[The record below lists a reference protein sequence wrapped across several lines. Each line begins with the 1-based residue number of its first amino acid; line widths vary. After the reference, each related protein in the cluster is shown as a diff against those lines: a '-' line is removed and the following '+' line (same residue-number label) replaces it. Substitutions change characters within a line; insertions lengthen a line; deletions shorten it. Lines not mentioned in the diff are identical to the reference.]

1 MITVRG
7 KPMDWNNGLTVRD
20 ALGRIGYD
28 LPIVVVCLDGAPVPR
43 ELWATTPV
51 PDGADLAVF
60 PMMAG
65 G

>member
-1 MITVRG
+1 
-7 KPMDWNNGLTVRD
+7 MDWNNGLTVRD